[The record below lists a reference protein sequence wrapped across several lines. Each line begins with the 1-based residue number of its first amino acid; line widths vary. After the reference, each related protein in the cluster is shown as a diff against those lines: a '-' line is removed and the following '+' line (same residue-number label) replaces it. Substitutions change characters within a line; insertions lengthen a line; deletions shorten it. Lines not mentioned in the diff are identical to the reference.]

1 MRSPRVVYWNSI
13 PSPYVVGRF
22 NALVRRGNLN
32 FEAWFNEEREPDRS
46 WIVNEEEWHFRGRY
60 LPRGR
65 AVGGRLQLPLAQLRD
80 ARPDLLVSLYAS
92 ASFALG
98 SFAASA
104 MGVRVA
110 YRVLPTF
117 NTWTKRSPWKE
128 LLKRF
133 LFRAVDG
140 VKVPG
145 PDGAR
150 MARRYGVPRDRIHQ
164 VRQSVDVEHYRRA
177 LDVTPASRADQRQ
190 RLGLQGCVF
199 LYVGR
204 LWSGKGLDYLFDA
217 YRRVRRERDDISLL
231 LVGDGID
238 EAQYRALA
246 HNLPNVAFA
255 GFIQPRDLPSYY
267 ALADVLVLPTLGDP
281 HGLVVEEAMAAGLP
295 VICTEAA
302 GDIRQRLP
310 EGRAG
315 FVVPPADAT
324 RLADRMILLAADAA
338 MRTRLGAEGQ
348 ERASGYAHDQ
358 WAADFEAFVERI
370 LSMPRRRTLQ
380 ATFAR
385 AAGFSILAGTK
396 GSPAPSRRRA
406 KFRRPQSPS
415 S

>member
-1 MRSPRVVYWNSI
+1 
-13 PSPYVVGRF
+13 
-22 NALVRRGNLN
+22 
-32 FEAWFNEEREPDRS
+32 
-46 WIVNEEEWHFRGRY
+46 
-60 LPRGR
+60 
-65 AVGGRLQLPLAQLRD
+65 
-80 ARPDLLVSLYAS
+80 
-92 ASFALG
+92 
-98 SFAASA
+98 
-104 MGVRVA
+104 MGARVA

-117 NTWTKRSPWKE
+117 NAWTQRSPWKE

-150 MARRYGVPRDRIHQ
+150 MAQRYGVPRDRIHQ
-164 VRQSVDVEHYRRA
+164 VRQSIDVEHYRRA
-177 LDVTPASRADQRQ
+177 LDVTPASRSEQRH

-217 YRRVRRERDDISLL
+217 YQRVRRERADLSLL

-246 HNLPNVAFA
+246 HNLPNVTFA
-255 GFIQPRDLPSYY
+255 GFVQPTDLPGYY
-267 ALADVLVLPTLGDP
+267 ALADALVLPTLGDP

-310 EGRAG
+310 DGRAG
-315 FVVPPADAT
+315 FVVPPADAAQ
-324 RLADRMILLAADAA
+324 LADRMILLAADAA

-348 ERASGYAHDQ
+348 ERVSGYAHDQ
-358 WAADFEAFVERI
+358 WAANFEAFVERI
-370 LSMPRRRTLQ
+370 LSMPRRRTPQ
-380 ATFAR
+380 AAFAR
-385 AAGFSILAGTK
+385 AAGLSILAGMK
-396 GSPAPSRRRA
+396 GSLAPSRRRA
-406 KFRRPQSPS
+406 TVRRPRSPS
-415 S
+415 G